1 MKRILFLLVII
12 MCFTLAAFSQEVIT
26 TTGSNTNISSY
37 GNSMNQY
44 DYLLNPAYI
53 DQMEARTLFFALDN
67 SGQQFG
73 SDNPHLIQGLR
84 AGWAMSDTLGF
95 MMDYKTSTNIDI
107 SEVGG
112 EDTEK
117 TEDDF
122 QNIELTYDTYNQATG
137 RYDFIYED
145 VNDNIKNTT
154 HDHDL
159 LAHSIFSLGDGIA
172 GAAQLLF
179 SLHTHDTHNV
189 DYTNTYSNTAAPTDT
204 SLTDKDDRVE
214 IVNKLLDDN
223 ENDIALDLEF
233 GMNTENLITKA
244 SLGVSANNLRIG
256 NTYKETITDYN
267 AGTGVDDTV
276 RDSEY
281 TEEWSGQYYY
291 NGARQASFEMDNSAP
306 SYLSTIG
313 TGIGSVTQL
322 PMDDF
327 TLIVPFDVGF
337 DFPMGTLQTVNSKT
351 DIYYNDAAEANTETG
366 REVTSTITT
375 LKPRLYMY
383 AKAGGGVRKVF
394 KPADNATVT
403 AVPSLEVSLDI
414 KNDTRTQTR
423 TTATQSD
430 NNGNGSYADA
440 GDTDTLYTE
449 SGWEV
454 KNNSYTTAIEL
465 TLPVSA
471 EWKAN
476 KLMTFR
482 AGYFMQATFTMTS
495 LSSLETGNNS
505 LIYEQFTDNLN
516 ADNSFILRQKDG
528 FDNYSEP
535 DTSFSGDFGFNSGG
549 EFGAELKISDNF
561 SIDILAT
568 GDSIQIND
576 FTVMGIMKY

>member
-1 MKRILFLLVII
+1 MKRILFLLILT
-12 MCFTLAAFSQEVIT
+12 MCLTFAVFSQEVIT

-44 DYLLNPAYI
+44 DYLMNPAYAGLLEG
-53 DQMEARTLFFALDN
+53 MTLFFALDN

-73 SDNPHLIQGLR
+73 ADDPLQIEGLR
-84 AGWAMSDTLGF
+84 AGWAVSDTLGF
-95 MMDYKTSTNIDI
+95 MMDYRTWTDIDI

-145 VNDNIKNTT
+145 VFDNIKNTT

-159 LAHSIFSLGDGIA
+159 LAHSIFSLAEGMA
-172 GAAQLLF
+172 GAVQLLF
-179 SLHTHDTHNV
+179 SLHSHDTHNV
-189 DYTNTYSNTAAPTDT
+189 DYTNTYSNTAAPTEA
-204 SLTDKDDRVE
+204 SLTAKGQRIE
-214 IVNKLLDDN
+214 TVNKLLSNN

-233 GMNTENLITKA
+233 GMNTQDFVTKV
-244 SLGVSANNLRIG
+244 SLGLSANNLRIG
-256 NTYKETITDYN
+256 NIYEITTTDYN
-267 AGTGVDDTV
+267 IGTGVDDTV
-276 RDSEY
+276 RDTDSIEEY
-281 TEEWSGQYYY
+281 SGQYYY
-291 NGARQASFEMDNSAP
+291 DWTYQPSFDMDTAAP
-306 SYLSTIG
+306 AYLSTIG
-313 TGIGSVTQL
+313 TGIGSITEL
-322 PMDDF
+322 PMDGF
-327 TLIVPFDVGF
+327 TVVVPFDIGF
-337 DFPMGTLQTVNSKT
+337 DFPMGTLQTVHSIT
-351 DIYYNDAAEANTETG
+351 DINYNDADEANPETG
-366 REVTSTITT
+366 REITSTVTT

-383 AKAGGGVRKVF
+383 TKVGGGVQKIFR
-394 KPADNATVT
+394 PADNATVT
-403 AVPSLEVSLDI
+403 AVPSLAVSLDI
-414 KNDTRTQTR
+414 KNDTRTQAR
-423 TTATQSD
+423 TTWTQSD

-454 KNNSYTTAIEL
+454 KNNNYTTEIEL

-471 EWKAN
+471 EWRAN
-476 KLMTFR
+476 ELMTFR
-482 AGYFMQATFTMTS
+482 AGYSVQAVFTMATT
-495 LSSLETGNNS
+495 SSLETGNNL

-516 ADNSFILRQKDG
+516 ADNSYTIRQKDG

-535 DTSFSGDFGFNSGG
+535 DTSFSGDFDFNSNG

-568 GDSIQIND
+568 GDSIEIDD